1 MQEQLQELSL
11 QKNIFYRNSYRKVVS
26 LIIALGILAIFL
38 LTLLVYLTVRKQ
50 VLMNYAST
58 TTGEV
63 IELHP
68 LSEPVISNTHL
79 LEWAT
84 LVARQAYSFSFLN
97 YQQQLEKVK
106 PYFTDDAWDKFQ
118 VALNSSGLLST
129 IQSKKIIMETVV
141 TASPTILYSGVLHGR
156 YSWRIQ
162 MPILVTYA
170 TASEQTKSKYVVTMN
185 ISRVPVLDVP
195 EGIQVTD
202 FTLSDYKTQ

>member
-97 YQQQLEKVK
+97 NLFYLRQ
-106 PYFTDDAWDKFQ
+106 A
-118 VALNSSGLLST
+118 SSKNMQ
-129 IQSKKIIMETVV
+129 IKQNI
-141 TASPTILYSGVLHGR
+141 YSIG
-156 YSWRIQ
+156 
-162 MPILVTYA
+162 
-170 TASEQTKSKYVVTMN
+170 
-185 ISRVPVLDVP
+185 PV
-195 EGIQVTD
+195 
-202 FTLSDYKTQ
+202 